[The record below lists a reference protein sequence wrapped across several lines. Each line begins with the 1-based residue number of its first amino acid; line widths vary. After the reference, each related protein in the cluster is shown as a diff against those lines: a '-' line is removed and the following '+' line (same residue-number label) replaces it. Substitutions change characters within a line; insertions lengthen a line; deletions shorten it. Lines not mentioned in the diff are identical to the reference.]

1 MDASWPADSHV
12 AGDVGDSP
20 ASTVA
25 EAAIDDGGE
34 HVDAV
39 ATGGYKAPSDAEV
52 EEIGA
57 RDAGKQERRSWTDSH
72 DVKLINAARA
82 ANAHVAPRGKISE
95 RFENAATIFNSQPQA
110 PFTVTGKVMQDR
122 FNTLR
127 KQYTTQDN
135 ADAKK
140 TGHEKEDGDTE
151 LQVLLQ
157 DVMPKSV
164 EIKEREK
171 VERNEASEKD
181 EKLVADGAAIRQMA
195 MERRRRHAKSLEG
208 GSSDDAE
215 DAPAISRSTPTKNS
229 ARRGR
234 RRMRSE
240 MDDEDE
246 DIVEIIQQSEK
257 RREDLANK
265 QIALEERRMVDERQ
279 FRRDE
284 AVRRKRQDAA
294 QHEERQALLRVLEAM
309 TRKLG

>member
-1 MDASWPADSHV
+1 
-12 AGDVGDSP
+12 
-20 ASTVA
+20 
-25 EAAIDDGGE
+25 
-34 HVDAV
+34 
-39 ATGGYKAPSDAEV
+39 
-52 EEIGA
+52 
-57 RDAGKQERRSWTDSH
+57 
-72 DVKLINAARA
+72 
-82 ANAHVAPRGKISE
+82 
-95 RFENAATIFNSQPQA
+95 
-110 PFTVTGKVMQDR
+110 MQDR

-215 DAPAISRSTPTKNS
+215 DSPAISRSTPTKNS

-234 RRMRSE
+234 RPMRSE
-240 MDDEDE
+240 MDDDDE
-246 DIVEIIQQSEK
+246 DIVEII
-257 RREDLANK
+257 
-265 QIALEERRMVDERQ
+265 
-279 FRRDE
+279 
-284 AVRRKRQDAA
+284 
-294 QHEERQALLRVLEAM
+294 
-309 TRKLG
+309 